1 MKRIFIYITTAAM
14 ALTAT
19 AQSPIESIM
28 ESVSTHNNS
37 IKSVQQEVTAAQTE
51 LSAENCL
58 ENPTFEFEYLWAEK
72 QVPGGNK
79 YGFAIMQGFDFPTLY
94 SGRRK
99 LINAQNSLG
108 NSQVKLA
115 RQEVLL
121 ATRELCIKIVYLNKQ
136 IKLVNEREKIAQS
149 LVKLY
154 NQRLEAGDANQLEVN
169 KVEIERISQ
178 STRLKMLLSER
189 DAAIASLIAY
199 NGGNTLPVNATT
211 LSQYPI
217 ISMPAS
223 LEDAVSQ
230 WRETDAT
237 MQTLRNQQLMAE
249 SYSSV
254 ARQGWIPRFE
264 IGYKQAYEV
273 GDMFYGLAVGVSLPL
288 FKTNNEVKT
297 AKARAL
303 ALTWQTEETQSQVT
317 AEATQLYKETC
328 ALKAALADYELLMV
342 QNNRT
347 LLVKALESGQISL
360 LEYMSDIAQLN
371 KAEENRLLI
380 EYQYHSKLSQ
390 LNRNNL

>member
-1 MKRIFIYITTAAM
+1 MT
-14 ALTAT
+14 LTAT

-199 NGGNTLPVNATT
+199 NGGNTLPVNATS

-371 KAEENRLLI
+371 EAEENRLLI

>member
-1 MKRIFIYITTAAM
+1 MKRIFIYITTAAI

-37 IKSVQQEVTAAQTE
+37 IKSVQQEITAAQTE

-371 KAEENRLLI
+371 EAEENRLLI

>member
-1 MKRIFIYITTAAM
+1 MKRIFIYITTAAIT
-14 ALTAT
+14 LTAT

-371 KAEENRLLI
+371 EAEENRLLI

>member
-1 MKRIFIYITTAAM
+1 M

>member
-1 MKRIFIYITTAAM
+1 MT
-14 ALTAT
+14 LTAT

-37 IKSVQQEVTAAQTE
+37 IKSVQQEVTVAQTE

-371 KAEENRLLI
+371 EAEENRLLI

>member
-1 MKRIFIYITTAAM
+1 M

-371 KAEENRLLI
+371 EAEENRLLI

>member
-1 MKRIFIYITTAAM
+1 MT
-14 ALTAT
+14 LTAT

-371 KAEENRLLI
+371 EAEENRLLI